1 MYSLKA
7 AYLNELYKISKK
19 KKIVVAAILSIAAII
34 VAALIVSSINNFM
47 GIRLGGT
54 FSIMVLSVLNHTL
67 IPLFTAFLCIDM
79 FGGELLDGTIKFTL
93 TRPATRLKVYLS
105 KMLAVG
111 TFILAN
117 LLFIMVLSFVLSV
130 FVKGV
135 GTDFVQVAMS
145 FVPILLAHIA
155 SFFPLFVFALLV
167 MVISNIV
174 RGTTGAF
181 LLTVLVYLVFL
192 GLQIGF
198 SGYQSFFFTSLFDWY
213 NLFLGSYINY
223 HKIFRVLLIF
233 IGFGTMLFGAGYY
246 LFEKKQI

>member
-1 MYSLKA
+1 MSSLKA

-19 KKIVVAAILSIAAII
+19 KKIIVAAILSIAAII
-34 VAALIVSSINNFM
+34 VAGLIVSSINNFM
-47 GIRLGGT
+47 GIRMSGT

-79 FGGELLDGTIKFTL
+79 FGGEFLDGTIKFTL
-93 TRPATRLKVYLS
+93 TRPVTRLKVYLS

-117 LLFIMVLSFVLSV
+117 LLFIMVLSFIFSL
-130 FVKGV
+130 FVKG
-135 GTDFVQVAMS
+135 GGAGFFQIM
-145 FVPILLAHIA
+145 LAHIA

-181 LLTVLVYLVFL
+181 LLTILIYLVFL
-192 GLQIGF
+192 GMQIGF

-213 NLFLGSYINY
+213 TLFLGSYINWN
-223 HKIFRVLLIF
+223 KIFRVLLIF